1 MRWSK
6 LILTFL
12 LLSLFTACMHK
23 SEEDRFIDDLLQRM
37 TIEEKIG
44 QLNQLDPSWDMA
56 AKEQLIR
63 EGRVVAHGCVYYKML
78 AITKRADTFW
88 KHAHI
93 YAQSLI
99 VIIIRRGIRL
109 R

>member
-1 MRWSK
+1 MRWNK

-44 QLNQLDPSWDMA
+44 QLNQLDPS
-56 AKEQLIR
+56 
-63 EGRVVAHGCVYYKML
+63 
-78 AITKRADTFW
+78 
-88 KHAHI
+88 
-93 YAQSLI
+93 
-99 VIIIRRGIRL
+99 
-109 R
+109 

>member
-1 MRWSK
+1 MRWNK

-23 SEEDRFIDDLLQRM
+23 SEENRFIDDLLQRM

-44 QLNQLDPSWDMA
+44 QLNQLDPSWDTA

-63 EGRVVAHGCVYYKML
+63 EGRVGSLFNVVEPQELNRLQRLAVEQSRHGSRCCQRVPE
-78 AITKRADTFW
+78 
-88 KHAHI
+88 
-93 YAQSLI
+93 
-99 VIIIRRGIRL
+99 
-109 R
+109 